1 MATWSSSITESGTI
15 PFMPTSLKFLRKRET
30 RSNGGKPSD
39 WSATA
44 IPWRGQRSTSKCVRT
59 AGPSILCPG
68 LRSHRYFYSV
78 KIVYEP
84 IERNSARRQPMR
96 FVGKHGMPVALLF
109 VGMALGFFLAG
120 HWVPNVAAVP
130 RQDYESLQAFTNI
143 LSIVKKSYVQEV
155 DTKNLINGAINGM
168 LSSLDPHSAYLTPD
182 LYKELQMDTQGR
194 FGGLGIEITVKN
206 GVLTV
211 VSPIEDTPAFKAGI
225 KPGDMIFK
233 IGDEFTKDMT
243 LVDAVKKMRGP
254 KGTKI
259 KISIKREGVPE
270 LIDYTL
276 ERDTIRVQSV
286 RSRGLD
292 EGYGYIRLAQFQ
304 ERSDRDVQKAL
315 EKLAAEKGGL
325 KGLVLDLRNNP
336 GGLLTQAVRVADLF
350 LDSGLIVYTEGRIE
364 SQKQKFFAQKE
375 GSWLDFPIVVL
386 VNGGSASASEIVAG
400 ALQDHKRAVVLG
412 TKTFGKGSVQTI
424 LPLDDNSAL
433 RLTTARYFTPKGR
446 SIQATGIVPDIV
458 VENATTPDG
467 KPDAPRRPGL
477 REENLPGHLQNPTQ
491 TPNST
496 QDQLDK
502 EKENQIPSSGPTG
515 DETIDNDAQ
524 LKRALDL
531 LKSWDVFKQIVQK
544 KAA

>member
-1 MATWSSSITESGTI
+1 MRSVTKHGV
-15 PFMPTSLKFLRKRET
+15 SL
-30 RSNGGKPSD
+30 
-39 WSATA
+39 
-44 IPWRGQRSTSKCVRT
+44 
-59 AGPSILCPG
+59 SILLLG
-68 LRSHRYFYSV
+68 
-78 KIVYEP
+78 IV
-84 IERNSARRQPMR
+84 
-96 FVGKHGMPVALLF
+96 
-109 VGMALGFFLAG
+109 LGFVLAG
-120 HWVPNVAAVP
+120 QWVPNVSAVP
-130 RQDYESLQAFTNI
+130 RQDYETLETFTNI
-143 LSIVKKSYVQEV
+143 LSIVKKNYVEDV
-155 DTKNLINGAINGM
+155 ETKNLVNGAINGM
-168 LSSLDPHSAYLTPD
+168 LTSLDPHSAYLTPD

-211 VSPIEDTPAFKAGI
+211 VSPIEDTPAFKAGV

-233 IGDEFTKDMT
+233 IEDDFTKDMT

-259 KISIKREGVPE
+259 NLSIKREGNPE
-270 LIDYTL
+270 LINLTL
-276 ERDTIRVQSV
+276 TRDTIRVQSV
-286 RSRGLD
+286 RNRTL
-292 EGYGYIRLAQFQ
+292 EPGYGYIRLAQFQ
-304 ERSDRDVQKAL
+304 ERSDRDLQKAL
-315 EKLAAEKGGL
+315 EKLAGEKGGL

-336 GGLLTQAVRVADLF
+336 GGLLTQAVRISDLF
-350 LDSGLIVYTEGRIE
+350 LDSGLIVYTDGRIE
-364 SQKQKFFAQKE
+364 SQKQKFFAQKDATL
-375 GSWLDFPIVVL
+375 LDFPMVIL

-446 SIQATGIVPDIV
+446 SIQAAGIVPDII
-458 VENATTPDG
+458 VESTPQQDG
-467 KPDAPRRPGL
+467 KLDDRKRPSL
-477 REENLPGHLQNPTQ
+477 REENLPGHLQNQQQMLSPQ
-491 TPNST
+491 E
-496 QDQLDK
+496 QLDRER
-502 EKENQIPSSGPTG
+502 EKQIPSSAPTG